1 MFIFNLIIIRSATKY
16 QLKWESMGKKLQLA
30 TILGICFGKAFFFF
44 GCSDQVDS
52 KSPVLAR
59 INDYQLTVGEFERQ
73 LVAETR
79 YESDFKLTREAKT
92 QLLEELIKKELLIQ
106 EAKRLELDRQ
116 EAFIRAIE
124 RYWESTLIRDLM
136 SLKGKELGERI
147 YLTEEEVERHY
158 QELKKQGYVDEELD
172 VVRAKITDQLLEE
185 KKTAKLRQWVDEMR
199 QSADVK
205 IDEALLSKSY

>member
-1 MFIFNLIIIRSATKY
+1 
-16 QLKWESMGKKLQLA
+16 
-30 TILGICFGKAFFFF
+30 LGSVLLFF

-59 INDYQLTVGEFERQ
+59 INDYQLTVDEFERQ

-79 YESDFKLTREAKT
+79 YETDFKLTREAKA
-92 QLLEELIKKELLIQ
+92 QFLEELIKKELLIQ

-116 EAFIRAIE
+116 EAFIRSIE

-158 QELKKQGYVDEELD
+158 QQLKKQGYVDEGLD
-172 VVRAKITDQLLEE
+172 VVRAKVADQLLEE

-199 QSADVK
+199 QSADIK
-205 IDEALLSKSY
+205 IDEALLSKSF